1 MLSRGQF
8 APRAVHEDALRKFL
22 RWLVGCPLL
31 DQIFPCGDG
40 TTLEEETATLVAFCD
55 SNWGS
60 ESSTGRKSTSGGVIY
75 VVAGSSW
82 YCVKGYSRL
91 QSVVA
96 LSSAEAELFA
106 IAEAAKEVA
115 GLGQLASH
123 IWGDLTK
130 PLAIYTDSASARQI
144 AGMEGFLRRMRHVD
158 IRLCF
163 IQDRVH
169 QNELVINGVP
179 GSENMSDLLTKNLNR
194 PQTIKHTEALGLENI
209 QNVDLCAVST
219 VRSCLFLAGLLDSI
233 LDGACFEWERF
244 VGLCEL
250 RTTFG
255 TLLIEFCTDPQSS
268 FVTAGSDYSVF
279 VLPVTLEVDGTSHE
293 TVERLMSAMSVARE
307 WGMKVVLWS
316 STHCTGGSPWQR
328 KHAHENPQHQERLQ
342 ALYTVHRKLWKSW
355 LKLNTHPQVSVW
367 VMEWPQRC
375 SYWGWQS
382 TKSFLR
388 SRDHHEGLVHGCM
401 AGMVG
406 QDNLL
411 VKKVWKLVSND
422 ADFINIMNKTFAC
435 DGSHDHSQRFDLKAT
450 QHYPQAFAHVALEA
464 LRLP

>member
-1 MLSRGQF
+1 M
-8 APRAVHEDALRKFL
+8 
-22 RWLVGCPLL
+22 
-31 DQIFPCGDG
+31 
-40 TTLEEETATLVAFCD
+40 D
-55 SNWGS
+55 S
-60 ESSTGRKSTSGGVIY
+60 
-75 VVAGSSW
+75 
-82 YCVKGYSRL
+82 
-91 QSVVA
+91 
-96 LSSAEAELFA
+96 
-106 IAEAAKEVA
+106 
-115 GLGQLASH
+115 
-123 IWGDLTK
+123 
-130 PLAIYTDSASARQI
+130 
-144 AGMEGFLRRMRHVD
+144 
-158 IRLCF
+158 
-163 IQDRVH
+163 
-169 QNELVINGVP
+169 
-179 GSENMSDLLTKNLNR
+179 
-194 PQTIKHTEALGLENI
+194 
-209 QNVDLCAVST
+209 
-219 VRSCLFLAGLLDSI
+219 
-233 LDGACFEWERF
+233 ACFEWERF
-244 VGLCEL
+244 QGLCEL

-279 VLPVTLEVDGTSHE
+279 VLPVTLEVDGTSRE
-293 TVERLMSAMSVARE
+293 TVERLMSAMSVARD

-316 STHCTGGSPWQR
+316 STPCTGGSPWQR

-388 SRDHHEGLVHGCM
+388 SRDHDEGLVHGCM

-422 ADFINIMNKTFAC
+422 ADFINIMNETFAC
-435 DGSHDHSQRFDLKAT
+435 DGSHVHSQRFDLKAT
-450 QHYPQAFAHVALEA
+450 QHYPQAFARVALEA